1 LWRHLAVGG
10 LDNQEARLAEGLKA
24 LKSYRKQE
32 GEWRRFPF
40 YYTLLALSEIDSPL
54 AVEEMRYA
62 AGRCER
68 YLKRSSGNDIY
79 TKRRRTLS
87 ERVLERC

>member
-1 LWRHLAVGG
+1 M
-10 LDNQEARLAEGLKA
+10 RLIEGIRT

-54 AVEEMRYA
+54 DVEEMRYV
-62 AGRCER
+62 AGICER
-68 YLKRSSGNDIY
+68 YVKRPSSDDIY
-79 TKRRRTLS
+79 VKRRRILC
-87 ERVLERC
+87 ERVLEKC